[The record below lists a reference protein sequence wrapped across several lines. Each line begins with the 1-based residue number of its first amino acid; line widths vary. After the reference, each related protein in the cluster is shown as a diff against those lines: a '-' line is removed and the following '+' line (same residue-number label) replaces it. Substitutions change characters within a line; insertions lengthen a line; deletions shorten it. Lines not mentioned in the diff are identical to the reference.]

1 MTEHTP
7 DGTVRLRPT
16 TLSDAEQVSC
26 WVSSAEELLL
36 FAGPRL
42 AFPLE
47 PQALLDTES
56 EGWQVRSLW
65 VYGELVGTGSF
76 ILRDDAVHLGR
87 LLVDPRRRGEGL
99 GRVLVTE
106 LLEHARLH
114 SPELARS
121 LRATLNVFAD
131 NAPARRLYGSLGFA
145 VVEESVQAGR
155 TTLAMEM
162 PLRPDIEHV
171 AVMAPQVLARHP
183 EVQWLVEPGDDDQA
197 LRLHLRVPGNPR
209 RVALLEVLPTASV
222 FLGHVAGAGTG
233 PDFADMGPEEV
244 EEVFTEYVDRLCAVL
259 LGPTTVNHVWRG
271 NRLHNTRV
279 TGSREGAG
287 DSISGEFFGLRRRVL
302 RRFEVDFDETT
313 LHFPD
318 DVVPTTWRPG
328 DPVEPYPVDAPDNWW
343 RTP

>member
-1 MTEHTP
+1 MTGPPE
-7 DGTVRLRPT
+7 LRPT
-16 TLSDAEQVSC
+16 RLPDGERVSC
-26 WVSSAEELLL
+26 WISSAEELLI
-36 FAGPRL
+36 FAGPGL
-42 AFPLE
+42 TFPLE

-56 EGWQVRSLW
+56 DGWQVRSLW
-65 VYGELVGTGSF
+65 VDGELVGTGSF
-76 ILRDDAVHLGR
+76 ILRDGAVHLGR
-87 LLVDPRRRGEGL
+87 LLVDPQRRGQGL

-106 LLEHARLH
+106 LLDHARVQ

-121 LRATLNVFAD
+121 LRATLNVFVD
-131 NAPARRLYGSLGFA
+131 NAPARRLYESLGFA

-162 PLRPDIEHV
+162 PLRPDIEQL

-222 FLGHVAGAGTG
+222 FLGRVAGAGTG

-244 EEVFTEYVDRLCAVL
+244 EEVFTEYVARLCAFLV
-259 LGPTTVNHVWRG
+259 GPTTVHHVWRG
-271 NRLHNTRV
+271 DRLHSARV

-287 DSISGEFFGLRRRVL
+287 DSISGEIFALRRRVL
-302 RRFEVDFDETT
+302 RRFGVDFEETT

-318 DVVPTTWRPG
+318 DAVATTWRPG
-328 DPVEPYPVDAPDNWW
+328 DPVERYPLDAPDSWW
-343 RTP
+343 RTQ